1 MRPLK
6 VLIVEDHLETAE
18 MICRW
23 TEMAGHQARVCYT
36 GFQALQAAPSFQ
48 PEVVLLDLGLPDMDG
63 WDLARSFRKDFLL
76 SRAKIIA
83 ISAFQTNDD
92 KRRSLEAGIDYHVGK
107 PVQRIEIVSLL
118 AQAGS

>member
-6 VLIVEDHLETAE
+6 VLIVEDHRETAE

-23 TEMAGHQARVCYT
+23 TEMAGHQTRVCYT
-36 GFQALQAAPSFQ
+36 GFQALQAAPSFR

-76 SRAKIIA
+76 SCVKIIA

-92 KRRSLEAGIDYHVGK
+92 KRRSQEAGIDYHMGK
-107 PVQRIEIVSLL
+107 PVQRIEVVSLL